1 MHVHLADA
9 KHFRS
14 SEHVRPMPVF
24 TWLKQRLEARHE
36 KQVAKRQIAYF
47 GTLDHDLL
55 DDMGVDMAALME
67 AHPSLARFAPALST
81 ASESKNFFHLPVNMS
96 TR

>member
-1 MHVHLADA
+1 MHAHLADA
-9 KHFRS
+9 KHFQS
-14 SEHVRPMPVF
+14 SEHVQSMPVF
-24 TWLKQRLEARHE
+24 TWLKQRFEARHQ

-47 GTLDHDLL
+47 GTLDHHFLE
-55 DDMGVDMAALME
+55 DMGVDMAALWE
-67 AHPSLARFAPALST
+67 DHPSLARFAPPMST

>member
-1 MHVHLADA
+1 MQAHLADA
-9 KHFRS
+9 KHFQS
-14 SEHVRPMPVF
+14 SEHVQSMPVF
-24 TWLKQRLEARHE
+24 TWLKQRFEARHQ

-47 GTLDHDLL
+47 GTLDHHFLE
-55 DDMGVDMAALME
+55 DMGIELTTLGE
-67 AHPSLARFAPALST
+67 AYPSRARFAPPMRP